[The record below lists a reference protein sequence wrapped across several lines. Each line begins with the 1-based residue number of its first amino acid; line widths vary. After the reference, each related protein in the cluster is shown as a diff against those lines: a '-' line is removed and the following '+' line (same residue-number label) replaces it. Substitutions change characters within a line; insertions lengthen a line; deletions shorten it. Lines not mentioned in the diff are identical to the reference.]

1 MKAILLTILLLLAA
15 APVLA
20 QDAKQ
25 QLNDQM
31 YEAVR
36 RGDVAAVTALLDK
49 GADVNAKFRYGATA
63 LFKAAERG
71 NADIVKLLLARGAD
85 ATVKDTF
92 YNAKAMT
99 WALGENINID
109 LVSALLEKD
118 PTSVEDVLMTG
129 VSNGNVALVEVA
141 LARGGAKPETLTA
154 ALAVAMGDKEKAAI
168 AETLKKAGAKP
179 PLEVDA
185 ATLES
190 YVGRYKPEQGG
201 EITFALK
208 DGKFFAVRANNPN
221 PLALMALDTTTFR
234 PIEFGGLVM
243 TFTVEGG
250 KTSGFTLKQGANTTV
265 FKRVEETKQ

>member
-1 MKAILLTILLLLAA
+1 MKAILLTLSLLLAA
-15 APVLA
+15 TPVLA

-71 NADIVKLLLARGAD
+71 NAPIVKLLLARGAD

-99 WALGENINID
+99 WALGENINVE

-118 PTSVEDVLMTG
+118 PTSVEDVLITG
-129 VSNGNVALVEVA
+129 VDKGNVALVEVA
-141 LARGGAKPETLTA
+141 LAQGGAKPETLTV
-154 ALAVAMGDKEKAAI
+154 ALAASLGDKDKAAI
-168 AETLKKAGAKP
+168 AESLKKAGAKP

-185 ATLES
+185 ATLQS
-190 YVGRYKPEQGG
+190 YVGQYKPETGA
-201 EITFALK
+201 EIAFSLK
-208 DGKFFAVRANNPN
+208 DGRLFLKPPSNPV
-221 PLALMALDTTTFR
+221 PFALMALDKTTFR
-234 PIEFGGLVM
+234 PVAFGGLVV
-243 TFTVEGG
+243 TFTVEGE
-250 KTSGFTLKQGANTTV
+250 KTSGLTLKQGTTTTV
-265 FKRVEETKQ
+265 YKKVEETKQ